1 MHSTRVLLLAISV
14 ALVLLPWLLWRLRA
28 VRHAA
33 PLAVVQ
39 ILVGVAL
46 GPSLLGRA
54 APALHAALFTP
65 AVLAALQGVATI
77 GVLLY
82 VFVAGMH
89 LDAGAA
95 LRGGAARRLAGPA
108 VGSFVLPFV
117 LGLGLGLWMEGAVPG
132 AIGPRGGGLGFAA
145 AIGACVAC
153 TALPVLA
160 AILREAGW
168 TQTRLGQ
175 TALALAAVND
185 AALWLL
191 LAVVLALTA
200 GSGGGVLATLALA
213 GTWGVTMA
221 WLVRPLLARLAETED
236 EGGGGGGGDGRMLV
250 VGVSVALASAAAA
263 EAIDIGYIIGGFAAG
278 AIMPPRCRAALLA
291 RLEPVAATV
300 LLPFFFMSTGLRAL
314 IEPDSAAFLAVFV
327 AATAATMAGKVA
339 GAALP
344 ARATGERWSF
354 ALAIGALMQAKGLM
368 EVVVLAVLLDAG
380 LIGPTVF
387 SALVAMAIACT
398 VAAAPLA
405 RIALA
410 RGRDAVAL
418 PEGTAAA
425 AAGSPPA
432 G

>member
-1 MHSTRVLLLAISV
+1 MASSSDALTATDALMQRSTRSAVLVARKAASAATGTFGSATTGRIMLRWFSTVTLPPCRAITS
-14 ALVLLPWLLWRLRA
+14 AGISAQIRR
-28 VRHAA
+28 RCCS
-33 PLAVVQ
+33 LAVVRCT
-39 ILVGVAL
+39 
-46 GPSLLGRA
+46 STHGRVTRFGSRSPRGSNHGA
-54 APALHAALFTP
+54 WFL
-65 AVLAALQGVATI
+65 
-77 GVLLY
+77 
-82 VFVAGMH
+82 FVAFRTNRPSCVTASAHTTGTRPG
-89 LDAGAA
+89 AGAWC
-95 LRGGAARRLAGPA
+95 RR
-108 VGSFVLPFV
+108 
-117 LGLGLGLWMEGAVPG
+117 
-132 AIGPRGGGLGFAA
+132 
-145 AIGACVAC
+145 
-153 TALPVLA
+153 
-160 AILREAGW
+160 
-168 TQTRLGQ
+168 
-175 TALALAAVND
+175 
-185 AALWLL
+185 ALWRFH
-191 LAVVLALTA
+191 T
-200 GSGGGVLATLALA
+200 SG
-213 GTWGVTMA
+213 
-221 WLVRPLLARLAETED
+221 
-236 EGGGGGGGDGRMLV
+236 
-250 VGVSVALASAAAA
+250 
-263 EAIDIGYIIGGFAAG
+263 
-278 AIMPPRCRAALLA
+278 
-291 RLEPVAATV
+291 PVAATV